1 MSWPLKNRNRAV
13 RLRGCIFPVPPTE
26 NHKGLGVDFRSRWNG
41 RAVEAKGEI
50 LNLFSQRRLIMK
62 GPEKEASA
70 TRVISQPQMLDKSK
84 EAGSLQD
91 DIQKG
96 RSDYWEEKAYLFFSK
111 VPEYSPG
118 LPVHALMHY

>member
-1 MSWPLKNRNRAV
+1 
-13 RLRGCIFPVPPTE
+13 
-26 NHKGLGVDFRSRWNG
+26 
-41 RAVEAKGEI
+41 
-50 LNLFSQRRLIMK
+50 MK

-96 RSDYWEEKAYLFFSK
+96 RSDYREEKSLPILF
-111 VPEYSPG
+111 
-118 LPVHALMHY
+118 

>member
-1 MSWPLKNRNRAV
+1 MRNLELV
-13 RLRGCIFPVPPTE
+13 QPKEVNNE
-26 NHKGLGVDFRSRWNG
+26 
-41 RAVEAKGEI
+41 
-50 LNLFSQRRLIMK
+50 

-96 RSDYWEEKAYLFFSK
+96 WSDYWEEKSLPILF
-111 VPEYSPG
+111 
-118 LPVHALMHY
+118 